1 MIHQKHRE
9 KPRANPHEKPKDAPS
24 NATLERVRRELMK
37 PRVAKSAR
45 ITKRNL
51 VTTRL
56 SRQSGS
62 EYARRR
68 VDKDT

>member
-1 MIHQKHRE
+1 MMHDKPRE
-9 KPRANPHEKPKDAPS
+9 KSPEKHKDAPS
-24 NATLERVRRELMK
+24 NATLERVRKELMK

-51 VTTRL
+51 VARF
-56 SRQSGS
+56 SEQSGS

-68 VDKDT
+68 VDNNT